1 MKKVNSIQGGAIK
14 ILFDDGSTGWFL
26 LNGDKCTSISVNQTI
41 EGVQKKKIEIIINAK
56 EFQIEMEEKND

>member
-1 MKKVNSIQGGAIK
+1 MKVNSIQGGAIK

-41 EGVQKKKIEIIINAK
+41 NGFQKGYEIIINAK
-56 EFQIEMEEKND
+56 EFQIEMEGKK

>member
-26 LNGDKCTSISVNQTI
+26 LKGDKCASISVNQSFD
-41 EGVQKKKIEIIINAK
+41 GFQKEIEIIINTK
-56 EFQIEMEEKND
+56 EFQIETEEKK

>member
-26 LNGDKCTSISVNQTI
+26 LNGDKCTSISIEQTI
-41 EGVQKKKIEIIINAK
+41 EG
-56 EFQIEMEEKND
+56 F